1 MKQQL
6 LALTT
11 FLCTLCAFQVHAQ
24 QDQVIG
30 QYGIHVYVMVP
41 TDKAGDR
48 NYVRR
53 TAEHAC
59 ASKSVCYASV
69 LAESLDRPEGVPPH
83 PRYEENKLAQFQRN
97 RNAGVEASFA
107 ANCRLF
113 KKDINV
119 PCLTGTD

>member
-53 TAEHAC
+53 AAEHAC
-59 ASKSVCYASV
+59 ASK
-69 LAESLDRPEGVPPH
+69 SLDRPEGVPPH

>member
-6 LALTT
+6 LVFATA
-11 FLCTLCAFQVHAQ
+11 LCALGAAHAQ
-24 QDQVIG
+24 QAQVIG
-30 QYGIHVYVMVP
+30 QYGSQVYLMVP
-41 TDKAGDR
+41 ADKAGDR
-48 NYVRR
+48 AYVRR
-53 TAEHAC
+53 AAESAC
-59 ASKSVCYASV
+59 ASKGVCYASV
-69 LAESLDRPEGVPPH
+69 WAESLDRPEGAPHH

-97 RNAGVEASFA
+97 RNIGVEASFA